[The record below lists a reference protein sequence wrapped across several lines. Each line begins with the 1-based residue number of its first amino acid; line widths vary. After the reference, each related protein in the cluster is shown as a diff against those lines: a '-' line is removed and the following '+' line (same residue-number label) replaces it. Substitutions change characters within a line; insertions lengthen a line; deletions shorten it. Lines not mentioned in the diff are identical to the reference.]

1 MAYSRT
7 GENDMKLALL
17 IALAALP
24 FAAPATAQRNAPA
37 DAPFILEHS
46 YWLQPGST
54 QRFLELFNRN
64 KLPLLKREMAER
76 RILWMRLTQ
85 PRLRSADPAQPD
97 LKLTIA
103 SASPNVAF
111 DDVDP
116 SRFAGVLYKD
126 PALRDRE
133 EAERERLVLRR
144 ADVPVQEVTIDRQ

>member
-1 MAYSRT
+1 
-7 GENDMKLALL
+7 MKLALL
-17 IALAALP
+17 MALAALP
-24 FAAPATAQRNAPA
+24 LAAPATAQRNAPA

-46 YWLQPGST
+46 YWLQPAST
-54 QRFLELFNRN
+54 QRFLDLFNRN
-64 KLPLLKREMAER
+64 KLPLLKREIGER

-103 SASPNVAF
+103 WASPNVAF

-116 SRFAGVLYKD
+116 SRFAGVLFKD

-133 EAERERLVLRR
+133 EAEREGLVLRR
-144 ADVPVQEVTIDRQ
+144 ADVTIQEVTIDRQ

>member
-1 MAYSRT
+1 
-7 GENDMKLALL
+7 MKSTWL
-17 IALAALP
+17 IPLAALTL
-24 FAAPATAQRNAPA
+24 AVPASAQRNAPA
-37 DAPFILEHS
+37 DAPFVLEHS

-54 QRFLELFNRN
+54 QRFLDLFNRN
-64 KLPLLKREMAER
+64 KLPLLKREIAER

-103 SASPNVAF
+103 WASPNVAF
-111 DDVDP
+111 DDSDP
-116 SRFAGVLYKD
+116 ARFAGALYRD

>member
-1 MAYSRT
+1 
-7 GENDMKLALL
+7 MKPSWPNPLA
-17 IALAALP
+17 ALAALAALAL
-24 FAAPATAQRNAPA
+24 FAPAPAAAQRNAPA

-54 QRFLELFNRN
+54 ARFLDLFNRN
-64 KLPLLKREMAER
+64 KLPLLKREIGER
-76 RILWMRLTQ
+76 RILWIRITQ

-97 LKLTIA
+97 LTLTIA
-103 SASPNVAF
+103 WASPNIAF
-111 DDVDP
+111 DDADP

-126 PALRDRE
+126 QALRDRE